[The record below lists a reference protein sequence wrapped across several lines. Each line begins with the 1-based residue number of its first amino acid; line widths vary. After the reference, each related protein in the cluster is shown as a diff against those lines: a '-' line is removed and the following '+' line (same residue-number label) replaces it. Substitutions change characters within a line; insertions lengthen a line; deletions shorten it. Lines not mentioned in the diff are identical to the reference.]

1 MSIYEH
7 ITRMIGESFKNYR
20 TNSKLSMRD
29 IYKDEKIS
37 IATISDLENGKK
49 LPRVETLITLLQKV
63 GMPLDRVFNDKILPI
78 SSFGIVSV
86 RASRDWK
93 HEIRNDLI
101 ESKFLPN
108 EIDEIIRYIDYI
120 KANRFTDKK

>member
-1 MSIYEH
+1 MSIYEQL
-7 ITRMIGESFKNYR
+7 TEKIGESFKQYR

-49 LPRVETLITLLQKV
+49 LPRVETLIRLMEQV
-63 GMPLDRVFNDKILPI
+63 QMPIDRVFNPDIVPSRSRTAIFGYTKVSWQDKI
-78 SSFGIVSV
+78 
-86 RASRDWK
+86 
-93 HEIRNDLI
+93 RNSLI

-108 EIDEIIRYIDYI
+108 EIDEILRYIKYI
-120 KANRFTDKK
+120 KTNRFTNNK